1 MWVLHAVGLFL
12 CAGAWRLTGIK
23 WLGRRLV
30 QNLGS
35 GNENLRTIAG
45 ILVTKAGE
53 RAEPLLQEL
62 LQRREN
68 VPMVLTVLAG
78 FGDPK
83 LEKDIL
89 PFSTDRDPQI
99 AEAARQALRVI
110 AAGR

>member
-1 MWVLHAVGLFL
+1 MWVIQAIGLFL
-12 CAGAWRLTGIK
+12 CAAAWRVTGLQS
-23 WLGRRLV
+23 LGRIAVR
-30 QNLGS
+30 S
-35 GNENLRTIAG
+35 MASKNENIRAIAG
-45 ILVTKAGE
+45 ILVSKAGE

-89 PFSTDRDPQI
+89 PFSTDHDPQI